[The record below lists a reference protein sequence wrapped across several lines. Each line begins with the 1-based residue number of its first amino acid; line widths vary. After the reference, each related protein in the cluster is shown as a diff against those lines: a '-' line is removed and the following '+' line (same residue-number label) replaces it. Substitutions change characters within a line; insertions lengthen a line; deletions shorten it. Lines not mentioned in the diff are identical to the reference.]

1 MKAILTLF
9 FTISTVTLAL
19 AQSPD
24 KVLARVR
31 YHFIHVQDTTQKD
44 KPYTENMVLA
54 IGKNAS
60 LYASND
66 GLDQTLTRNNLILE
80 NAKKL
85 DPGLVSIQL
94 DRTSPNINSTVY
106 FFFAKENKFIT
117 KERVFNTYLIEEPA
131 AKINWTITS
140 DTINLSGIHCK
151 KAHAHFMGRNWTAWY
166 ATELP
171 FQSGPWKLNG
181 LPGLIVEAYD
191 EKKEVQ
197 FLFAGLENTTTP
209 IKNETTT
216 NHGPKIID
224 MDVNLV
230 KSDEI
235 KLPTNAIRTTQK
247 ELDKLKNTREKDP
260 QGFMN
265 AQMGANGTGYVK
277 AQRKPTVDPPKKNIL
292 NNPIELPEKKN

>member
-1 MKAILTLF
+1 MKAILILF
-9 FTISTVTLAL
+9 FTITTATLAL

-31 YHFIHVQDTTQKD
+31 YNFVHVQDTTQKD
-44 KPYTENMVLA
+44 TPYTENMVLA

-60 LYASND
+60 LYASKD

-94 DRTSPNINSTVY
+94 DRTSPDVNSKVY

-117 KERVFNTYLIEEPA
+117 KERVFNNYLVEEIAP
-131 AKINWTITS
+131 KINWTITA
-140 DTINLSGIHCK
+140 DTINLSGVHCK
-151 KAHAHFMGRNWTAWY
+151 KAQAYFKGRNWTAWY
-166 ATELP
+166 AIDLP

-197 FLFAGLENTTTP
+197 FLFAGLENTADP
-209 IKNETTT
+209 VNNETITS
-216 NHGPKIID
+216 HGPKIID

-230 KSDEI
+230 KSNEI
-235 KLPTNAIRTTQK
+235 KLPSNAIRTTQK
-247 ELDKLKNTREKDP
+247 ELDKLKDSREKDP

-265 AQMGANGTGYVK
+265 AQMSANGIGYVK
-277 AQRKPTVDPPKKNIL
+277 AQRKATVELPKKAIL